1 MHELRYFQEIH
12 ALSGD
17 IQVLWLLKCR
27 YIAQGIFQY
36 PEGLK
41 IYFDGKEEWIFDYL
55 PTKKQASRVVAESCF
70 LDFDAANMRK
80 GMIRNVV

>member
-1 MHELRYFQEIH
+1 MHELRYFQKIH

-17 IQVLWLLKCR
+17 VQILWLLKCR

-36 PEGLK
+36 PECLK

-70 LDFDAANMRK
+70 SDFDAAKIRK
-80 GMIRNVV
+80 GMIKNVV